1 MRPHSCLPSRRKRRR
16 SDMKRDT
23 LFGCSLTHACVA
35 LLLTIGAIQQPSF
48 GQERKFFIS
57 GSAGYGFLSLGSV
70 DEKNA
75 SDVVGWNNLGIP
87 TGDFAS
93 VKQSPFF
100 SGRLTYR
107 FSREIAF
114 SFCGSSFSKSVS
126 SSYEGPDAVLQL
138 ERSVAAT
145 DLSLGVAYY
154 PADQP
159 YFLQWYLQVNLGVIL
174 ARASTK
180 AFGTQ
185 NTKPTDVGFV
195 SPLVDS
201 EGKYRK
207 TKPCATFSVG
217 ADMPLFLGIFLK
229 GEAGY
234 RSAQVGELDGDITIS
249 GVHSSETS
257 TTFFDFSG
265 FLVSVG
271 VGIEF

>member
-1 MRPHSCLPSRRKRRR
+1 
-16 SDMKRDT
+16 MKRAT
-23 LFGCSLTHACVA
+23 PLGRSLTRGCVA
-35 LLLTIGAIQQPSF
+35 LLLTIGAIQQPAVSQDRTF
-48 GQERKFFIS
+48 SIT
-57 GSAGYGFLSLGSV
+57 GSAGYSLLSLGAV
-70 DEKNA
+70 DDKNA
-75 SDVVGWNNLGIP
+75 SDVVGWSNLGIP
-87 TGDFAS
+87 VSDFAS

-100 SGRLTYR
+100 SGRLSYR

-114 SFCGSSFSKSVS
+114 SIYGSSFSKSVS
-126 SSYEGPDAVLQL
+126 SSYDGPDAVLQL
-138 ERSVAAT
+138 ERSVGAT

-154 PADQP
+154 PAVQP

-207 TKPCATFSVG
+207 TKPCAAFSVG
-217 ADMPLFLGIFLK
+217 ANMPLYLGIFLK

-234 RSAQVGELDGDITIS
+234 QSAQVGQLDGDITQS
-249 GVHSSETS
+249 GVHSNETS

-265 FLVSVG
+265 FIVSVG
-271 VGIEF
+271 VGIEL